1 MRQIST
7 FFRLG
12 VLATSLLCFS
22 GACAEQKGQRKDD
35 KKENKKDNKNADK
48 KADKKE

>member
-1 MRQIST
+1 MQKLSY
-7 FFRLG
+7 L

-35 KKENKKDNKNADK
+35 KKADK
-48 KADKKE
+48 KDPKKDAQKAEKKE